1 MKLTL
6 IGQDIPSLL
15 PSLLADLLFAHHAD
29 AEAALQE
36 KNDAM
41 QDLLRRYGNAV
52 TKKAGLGRVTVTPE
66 RKAALAGA
74 DAVIY
79 AGDPMAA
86 SRFRMDREALSGMT
100 EDDPG
105 LSDQARVLGGLGG
118 LMHTL
123 RQGEQIL
130 DLCEEMREV
139 CPEAAVITLGLP
151 VARTAALFRRQGFR
165 CYGLTEGWR
174 RDAGGLAWLCKII
187 GTKPENVEAEAA
199 GLPNFTFLTAL
210 RDRKTGLSLLP
221 ELEARCA
228 EGRCGRLARRWLDLL
243 GAVAVGSVTDHA
255 SLMAAQED
263 FMPDPDPRLA
273 EPVEQ
278 RKQRILRMNTV
289 AEKGLSDPEGQA
301 AQLLLLAD
309 APAARPIRLALAL
322 LNRGDLRLEAA
333 VRANTAKAVANLPAE
348 AVVEAPLTLRGGTEQ
363 PEGIVLP
370 GALAD
375 LCLDIDAANRLAA
388 LAAAGDREALREYV
402 ECDPALDDVDRLY
415 ALDVADRLIRLHS
428 DILTRWDSS
437 EDDA

>member
-6 IGQDIPSLL
+6 IGRDIPALL
-15 PSLLADLLFAHHAD
+15 PSLLADLLFAHRAD
-29 AEAALQE
+29 AEVALQE
-36 KNDAM
+36 KNEAM
-41 QDLLRRYGNAV
+41 RDLLQRYGDAV
-52 TKKAGLGRVTVTPE
+52 TKKAGRGRVTVTAD
-66 RKAALAGA
+66 RGAALAGA

-118 LMHTL
+118 LTHTL
-123 RQGEQIL
+123 RQGEAIL
-130 DLCEEMREV
+130 DLCEEMKEK
-139 CPEAAVITLGLP
+139 CPGAVVITLGTP
-151 VARTAALFRRQGFR
+151 VARTTALFQGQGFR
-165 CYGLTEGWR
+165 CFGLTEGWR
-174 RDAGGLAWLCKII
+174 KGPGGLAWLC
-187 GTKPENVEAEAA
+187 GVLGVKPEDVEAAAA

-221 ELEARCA
+221 ELETRCA

-243 GAVAVGSVTDHA
+243 GAVAVGSAPDHA

-263 FMPDPDPRLA
+263 YMPDPDPRLA

-278 RKQRILRMNTV
+278 RKQRILRMNT
-289 AEKGLSDPEGQA
+289 AADKGLSDPEGQA

-309 APAARPIRLALAL
+309 APSARPVRLALAL
-322 LNRGDLRLEAA
+322 LNRGNLKMEAT
-333 VRANTAKAVANLPAE
+333 VRVNVEKAVANLPRD
-348 AVVEAPLTLRGGTEQ
+348 AVIEAPLTLRSGEEQ
-363 PEGIVLP
+363 PEGIPLP

-388 LAAAGDREALREYV
+388 RAATGDREALRECI
-402 ECDPALDDVDRLY
+402 ECDPALDGVDRLY
-415 ALDVADRLIRLHS
+415 ALDVADRLIGLHS
-428 DILTRWDSS
+428 DILTRWDAS